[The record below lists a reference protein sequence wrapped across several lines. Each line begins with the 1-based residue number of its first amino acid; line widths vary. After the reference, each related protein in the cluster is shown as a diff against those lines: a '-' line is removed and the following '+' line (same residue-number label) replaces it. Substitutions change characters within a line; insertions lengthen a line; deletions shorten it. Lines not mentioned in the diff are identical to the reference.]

1 MRVAVAGG
9 KKPLEGLERE
19 CVSVLLKPTAWMGM
33 QRVGMRDVMAKAG
46 GHLRGQGLE
55 VE

>member
-19 CVSVLLKPTAWMGM
+19 CLIKTNCLDGYAESGYE
-33 QRVGMRDVMAKAG
+33 GCD
-46 GHLRGQGLE
+46 GQSRRPSKRPRT
-55 VE
+55 